1 MKNKILKILVTFS
14 LGTFLFSGTLEPTI
28 SLRYNDIINTNN
40 DLTTLSTTL
49 VLGFAMS
56 IEDGVKAGFDSDG
69 EDHRIFV
76 ALDYGTVGMGINANG
91 DPQFTVGA
99 SYNALSN
106 LIVSLDYIVNNLTTD
121 GVDGDGAPDLSAS
134 PNELRISLGVTF

>member
-69 EDHRIFV
+69 EDSRIFV

-121 GVDGDGAPDLSAS
+121 GVDGDGVPDLSAS
-134 PNELRISLGVTF
+134 PNELRMSLGVNF

>member
-1 MKNKILKILVTFS
+1 MT
-14 LGTFLFSGTLEPTI
+14 
-28 SLRYNDIINTNN
+28 
-40 DLTTLSTTL
+40 
-49 VLGFAMS
+49 

-69 EDHRIFV
+69 EDSRIFV

-106 LIVSLDYIVNNLTTD
+106 LVVSLDYMINNMTTD
-121 GVDGDGAPDLSAS
+121 GVDGDDAPDGSAS
-134 PNELRISLGVTF
+134 PNELRLSIGVNF